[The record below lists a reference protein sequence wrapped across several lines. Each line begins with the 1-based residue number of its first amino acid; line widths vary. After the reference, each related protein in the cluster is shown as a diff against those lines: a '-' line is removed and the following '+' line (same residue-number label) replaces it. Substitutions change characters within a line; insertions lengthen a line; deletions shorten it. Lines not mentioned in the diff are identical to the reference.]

1 MSCRARKAAG
11 SQLWK
16 HMKCRLASTWLAVF
30 LPALP
35 VQLASAVLNL
45 WLQVKLSAFCWITEG
60 SWRLGEKK
68 KRCFFFH
75 FEEFPWLNQKKSYN
89 VPKSSK
95 DEGKQL
101 QPIQAPS
108 EQTPLKS
115 LQEWKMSKSATKPLS
130 LSFSGEGV
138 EKQSTCSAKTPFVL
152 STLMFWISY
161 WCRGCWCS
169 SSPGRRI
176 VPLTFDATAIEQGG
190 RRILQKRLQKI
201 VPQDSQTEWRPI
213 TSKATTVF
221 DSMNQGGGFTH
232 TTEADGFSQWALE
245 LAEEGKRNQIWER
258 VSLLPSSFSSAC
270 QRSDPQSEADIAFLH
285 QMLSM
290 IQKLIWKWVSK
301 SNCHILLLAMV
312 CQLIWSSNRWISRWK
327 KVRNLCY

>member
-115 LQEWKMSKSATKPLS
+115 LQEWKLSKSATKPLS

-221 DSMNQGGGFTH
+221 DSMNHGGDSH
-232 TTEADGFSQWALE
+232 TPLRQT
-245 LAEEGKRNQIWER
+245 
-258 VSLLPSSFSSAC
+258 VSLSGHWNWLRRGKGIRFERGSLSSPVLSRQPVRGVIPSQRQTLLFSIKCSPWFK
-270 QRSDPQSEADIAFLH
+270 SWSENGSPRVTATYSSLLWF
-285 QMLSM
+285 
-290 IQKLIWKWVSK
+290 VS
-301 SNCHILLLAMV
+301 
-312 CQLIWSSNRWISRWK
+312 
-327 KVRNLCY
+327 

>member
-1 MSCRARKAAG
+1 MFLRA
-11 SQLWK
+11 
-16 HMKCRLASTWLAVF
+16 H
-30 LPALP
+30 
-35 VQLASAVLNL
+35 
-45 WLQVKLSAFCWITEG
+45 
-60 SWRLGEKK
+60 
-68 KRCFFFH
+68 
-75 FEEFPWLNQKKSYN
+75 
-89 VPKSSK
+89 K

-152 STLMFWISY
+152 STLMFWTSY

-221 DSMNQGGGFTH
+221 DSMNHGGGGIHTH
-232 TTEADGFSQWALE
+232 HWGRRFLSVGTGTGWGGEKESDLR
-245 LAEEGKRNQIWER
+245 EGLSPPQFFL
-258 VSLLPSSFSSAC
+258 VSLSEEWSPVRGRHCFSPSNA
-270 QRSDPQSEADIAFLH
+270 LH
-285 QMLSM
+285 D
-290 IQKLIWKWVSK
+290 SK
-301 SNCHILLLAMV
+301 VDLKMGL
-312 CQLIWSSNRWISRWK
+312 QE
-327 KVRNLCY
+327 